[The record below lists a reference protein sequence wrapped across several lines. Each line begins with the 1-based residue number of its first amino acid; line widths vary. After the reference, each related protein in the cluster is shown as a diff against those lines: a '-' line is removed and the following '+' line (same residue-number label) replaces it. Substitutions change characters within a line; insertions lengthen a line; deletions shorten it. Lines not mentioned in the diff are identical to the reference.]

1 MRRYKLELYYERW
14 QRQAVRITA
23 ALIRQRFRNDPDFF
37 KPYPPDAILALR
49 REVILFF
56 PVLGP
61 WFHYI
66 ARNMA
71 HGMTLAE
78 VTAADV
84 ENTVRAVAKRRAVPR
99 R

>member
-1 MRRYKLELYYERW
+1 MKRYKLLIHQERW
-14 QRQAVRITA
+14 QRQAVRMTA
-23 ALIRQRFRNDPDFF
+23 AIIRRRFNQDPDFF

-49 REVILFF
+49 REVIMFV

-71 HGMTLAE
+71 HGLTLAE
-78 VTAADV
+78 VTEADV
-84 ENTVRAVAKRRAVPR
+84 ENTVRAIAKRRCVPR